1 MLVLILN
8 VVVKII
14 DPAVTLNEELNENIP
29 FWTSKGLGL
38 GFACPDRYMVS
49 KYRSV
54 ILYAL

>member
-29 FWTSKGLGL
+29 F
-38 GFACPDRYMVS
+38 
-49 KYRSV
+49 
-54 ILYAL
+54 